1 MIESSSTCGD
11 TTSQYGYS
19 GIVGYSAIR
28 GYSGVTG
35 LPGFSGY
42 SKPYEN
48 SYTKK
53 STNIEEIM
61 RQFDASKPKK
71 VSFIRRLLNVFK

>member
-1 MIESSSTCGD
+1 MTESSSTCGD
-11 TTSQYGYS
+11 TTGQ
-19 GIVGYSAIR
+19 
-28 GYSGVTG
+28 
-35 LPGFSGY
+35 
-42 SKPYEN
+42 YEN
-48 SYTKK
+48 LYTKK